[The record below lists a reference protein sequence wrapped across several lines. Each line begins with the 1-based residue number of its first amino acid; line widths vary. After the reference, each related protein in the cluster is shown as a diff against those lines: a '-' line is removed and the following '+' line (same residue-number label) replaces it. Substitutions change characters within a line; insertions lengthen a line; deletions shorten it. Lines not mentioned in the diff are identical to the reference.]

1 MRGRTGK
8 GREAWFFRFPATAL
22 PVQVQRDF
30 LSRTTR
36 ADSAAPLTC
45 SPKVLELPGLGKRKG
60 RKRAD
65 DELEG
70 ASDNNKRLAAKIVVL
85 QTERMQGVGDFKQD
99 RLKYFLVLP

>member
-8 GREAWFFRFPATAL
+8 GREARFFRFPATAL

-45 SPKVLELPGLGKRKG
+45 LPKVLELPGLGKRKG
-60 RKRAD
+60 RKCKSKLVMSAFGNV
-65 DELEG
+65 ELS
-70 ASDNNKRLAAKIVVL
+70 A
-85 QTERMQGVGDFKQD
+85 
-99 RLKYFLVLP
+99 